1 MSDKKKLSE
10 EGIFSLDTD
19 KLDTLDEME
28 FFEDNVFDDNDS
40 FTNHR
45 MYPECSNVFQALSI
59 VNVSKMK
66 TIEGNS
72 VGDFLENLVF

>member
-1 MSDKKKLSE
+1 MSDKKKLCE
-10 EGIFSLDTD
+10 EGIFSLDID

-45 MYPECSNVFQALSI
+45 MYPECSNVFQALST
-59 VNVSKMK
+59 VNVSEMK